1 MARLMLRLCSGRIVS
16 QVELG
21 GLETPDLLLAN
32 RRQHIHSSMYVQV
45 SVPGRA
51 YQFSG
56 ILAGCCTFLL

>member
-1 MARLMLRLCSGRIVS
+1 
-16 QVELG
+16 
-21 GLETPDLLLAN
+21 
-32 RRQHIHSSMYVQV
+32 MYVQV